1 MGCRSIV
8 SKMVALASVATDS
21 PIKRLMLSWAKATA
35 ATINSTPINA
45 EAAPSH
51 LPFPVAW

>member
-51 LPFPVAW
+51 LPFPVAG